1 MKRIFS
7 LLMAA
12 AMVTTISCS
21 RHIPTNGTIT
31 IIPQP
36 SKVEVCEGSFN
47 LNPETAIV
55 LHFEEEQLVNATNF
69 FNGVA
74 HAVMVRVRA
83 SVTLISAIEE
93 IGVGEP

>member
-21 RHIPTNGTIT
+21 RHIPSNGTVT
-31 IIPQP
+31 IIPHP
-36 SKVEVCEGSFN
+36 SKVEICEGSFN

-55 LHFEEEQLVNATNF
+55 LHFEDEQLGQATNF

-74 HAVMVRVRA
+74 EDVFGQALAVVCA
-83 SVTLISAIEE
+83 EGAAEHSGSS
-93 IGVGEP
+93 